1 MSISVLVVEDEPL
14 VAQAHGSYVERV
26 AGFTLAGVTHGG
38 VEALRFLKSHP
49 VDVVLL
55 DFNLP
60 DLHGLEVCRAIRGA
74 GIRTDVI
81 AVTATRDLASVRSAV
96 SLGVVQYIL
105 KPFTFSSLREKLE
118 RYAQYRGQVA
128 DDRLASGQTEV
139 DRAFASLRGVS
150 SGALPPGLSAETLD
164 AVAATLQ
171 QAPSPLSSLEVA
183 AACGVSRVTARRY
196 LEHLAESGLV
206 ARGQRYRTTGRP
218 EVEYGW
224 SQR

>member
-1 MSISVLVVEDEPL
+1 
-14 VAQAHGSYVERV
+14 
-26 AGFTLAGVTHGG
+26 
-38 VEALRFLKSHP
+38 
-49 VDVVLL
+49 
-55 DFNLP
+55 
-60 DLHGLEVCRAIRGA
+60 
-74 GIRTDVI
+74 
-81 AVTATRDLASVRSAV
+81 
-96 SLGVVQYIL
+96 VQYIL